1 MQQDGSAC
9 RQPVC
14 VGVRRSTPDAGR
26 FTGNSWI
33 AVRVQNC
40 QRTFSFDA
48 KAARPRFWL
57 WFLARFG
64 SGLGSGLGLGVG
76 VRLGLRAHLDPNK
89 TTLKTCV
96 LLLDQVGV
104 VLVADPTAVLFNIPG
119 SKTRAT
125 KSPRVVSLKYIM
137 RCMSVSADRLD

>member
-1 MQQDGSAC
+1 MDRGPRSELSANFLVRC
-9 RQPVC
+9 EGGAPAFLAVVSGPFWVR
-14 VGVRRSTPDAGR
+14 VGVR
-26 FTGNSWI
+26 
-33 AVRVQNC
+33 V
-40 QRTFSFDA
+40 
-48 KAARPRFWL
+48 
-57 WFLARFG
+57 
-64 SGLGSGLGLGVG
+64 GLGVG